1 MSERVQASLPR
12 LFVYGTLAPG
22 EVNEHVLATL
32 DGSWVPARVFGTLH
46 AEGWGHT
53 HGFPALQLD
62 AAAAAVAGQIFYSEY
77 LAGQWARLDDFE
89 GEAYRRV
96 VTHAE
101 LSNGDRC
108 ETCVYV
114 LNV

>member
-1 MSERVQASLPR
+1 MSQRVQASPPR

-22 EVNEHVLATL
+22 EVNEHVLAPL
-32 DGSWVPARVFGTLH
+32 DGCWVPARVHGTLH

-53 HGFPALQLD
+53 HGFPALRLD
-62 AAAAAVAGQIFYSEY
+62 PAAPAVAGQIFHSED
-77 LAGQWARLDDFE
+77 LARHWVRIDEFE

-101 LSNGDRC
+101 LINGGLC
-108 ETCVYV
+108 EACVYI
-114 LNV
+114 LNA